1 VNKYGEEVKVGR
13 VVGLQAQRG
22 RMRGHWL
29 VSRRI
34 AWAPVIG
41 ESQHAAQVGNEGD
54 EAGQAQGDG
63 TATARA
69 ALPRAWTGFNNC
81 TARLTGELSR
91 AIFGRG
97 DHEKEDWC
105 TPEVVAQFRA
115 MRSQRFAEA
124 LQC

>member
-1 VNKYGEEVKVGR
+1 MNKYGEEVKVGR
-13 VVGLQAQRG
+13 VVGLEAQRG

-54 EAGQAQGDG
+54 AAGQAQGDG

-69 ALPRAWTGFNNC
+69 ALAAPWTGFNNC
-81 TARLTGELSR
+81 TARTTGGLTR
-91 AIFGRG
+91 QFYGRG
-97 DHEKEDWC
+97 RHHIEDC
-105 TPEVVAQFRA
+105 YPTDVVAQFKK
-115 MRSQRFAEA
+115 
-124 LQC
+124 LQQQKAWQ